1 MTADALAVVGVVG
14 GQKGETSW
22 SLRPTATMWL
32 YHVTLCNEYMNA

>member
-14 GQKGETSW
+14 DRREKTSW
-22 SLRPTATMWL
+22 SLRPTATMWP